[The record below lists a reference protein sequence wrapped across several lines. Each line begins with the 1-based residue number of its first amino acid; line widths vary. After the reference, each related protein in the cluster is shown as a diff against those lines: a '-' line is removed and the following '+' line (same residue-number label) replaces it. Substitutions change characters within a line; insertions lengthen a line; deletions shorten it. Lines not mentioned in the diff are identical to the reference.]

1 MRFWVII
8 TLFFN
13 AGRVGKEGEISFA
26 RVAGECLVEEI
37 GDFLCGSDVCAVA
50 GSDSHIKGTAVY
62 VHIKGNYKGGRG
74 GAGPQSKVNNA
85 VVAYHPAAQHVDFL
99 VGGLAVALLAVN
111 LYADFVGSKGFKGV
125 IGCVELL

>member
-26 RVAGECLVEEI
+26 RVARECLVEES

-50 GSDSHIKGTAVY
+50 GSDSHIKGAAVH
-62 VHIKGNYKGGRG
+62 VNIKGNYKGGGG
-74 GAGPQSKVNNA
+74 GAGP
-85 VVAYHPAAQHVDFL
+85 
-99 VGGLAVALLAVN
+99 
-111 LYADFVGSKGFKGV
+111 
-125 IGCVELL
+125 